1 MLSHKV
7 LTRQD
12 VGRAASYYEDGADD
26 YYAGE
31 GEASAW
37 QGKGAEALAL
47 EGAVDSHRFREL
59 LAGRVTAGDP
69 TSRSATRRDSQ
80 SRIGIDLTF
89 SAPKSVSLQALLG
102 GDERIVEAHDRAVAR
117 AIAAAEERAQTR
129 KKVKGES
136 RVEDTRNLVV
146 AKFRH
151 ETSREQDPQ
160 LHTHALV
167 LNITRRSDGAWRA
180 LRNDE
185 IVKAT
190 KYLGAVYRAELAAEL
205 QDLGYGLRHGR
216 EGTFEL
222 AHMERAQVVAFSR
235 RTAQIERM
243 MAQKGLTPE
252 NATPEQKQHVK
263 LTTRPRK
270 GSVDRQALFAEW
282 QARARELRMD
292 LTRPAPLDSHPR
304 RGPAS

>member
-47 EGAVDSHRFREL
+47 HGSVDPERFREL
-59 LAGRVTAGDP
+59 LAGHVTPGGP
-69 TSRSATRRDSQ
+69 SSRSARRHDAKD
-80 SRIGIDLTF
+80 RIGIDLTF
-89 SAPKSVSLQALLG
+89 SAPKSVSLQALVG
-102 GDERIVEAHDRAVAR
+102 GDARIVEAHDRAVAF
-117 AIAAAEERAQTR
+117 ALAAAEERAQTR

-136 RVEDTRNLVV
+136 RVEDTRNLVI

-167 LNITRRSDGAWRA
+167 LNLTRRSDGEWRA

-185 IVKAT
+185 IVTAT
-190 KYLGAVYRAELAAEL
+190 KYLDLGAVQRALGHSSPEITAAVY
-205 QDLGYGLRHGR
+205 D
-216 EGTFEL
+216 
-222 AHMERAQVVAFSR
+222 
-235 RTAQIERM
+235 
-243 MAQKGLTPE
+243 
-252 NATPEQKQHVK
+252 
-263 LTTRPRK
+263 
-270 GSVDRQALFAEW
+270 
-282 QARARELRMD
+282 
-292 LTRPAPLDSHPR
+292 
-304 RGPAS
+304 